1 MPFSRMMM
9 LFSLL
14 FFTSSCTALGNYKS
28 HYICRGVSV
37 QKREDSESR
46 KYGAILGLEIQRY
59 NLPWGRGAYINFLLM
74 RDIENVNDRFLD
86 LWIAGDE
93 QDRVT
98 VDETGGFLRIQKNSG
113 KGEPSE
119 AMILYSE
126 ITRTL
131 HYVDNRNNGQVTFD
145 GTCELEGAK

>member
-1 MPFSRMMM
+1 MHLVRIMI

-28 HYICRGVSV
+28 HYVCKGVSV
-37 QKREDSESR
+37 QKSGELESR
-46 KYGAILGLEIQRY
+46 KYGAIFGLDIERY
-59 NLPWGRGAYINFLLM
+59 NLPWFRGAYINFILM
-74 RDIENVNDRFLD
+74 RDIEDVDDSLLE
-86 LWIAGDE
+86 LWITGEE
-93 QDRVT
+93 QGRVRI
-98 VDETGGFLRIQKNSG
+98 DETGGFLRIQKNAESDA
-113 KGEPSE
+113 PSE

-131 HYVDNRNNGQVTFD
+131 HYVDNRNKGQVTFD